1 MEYQYFEEQLKK
13 TLATVYKEPKVAKA
27 LTLIPLTHEM
37 PEGIRTMEIP
47 VVTEVGMAKV
57 VADRTTEIP
66 DVSQYVT
73 FIHAKAKLIANK
85 FSFGVQEVVA
95 ARTQGQDL
103 SARGAIIA
111 RKVIEQKMEQIAW
124 LGDAASN
131 LQGLSNFPS
140 LPEVVLPNGATG
152 GSKSWDTK
160 TPDEIIK
167 DISSV
172 YLAIR
177 ENSKG
182 LGTPTTMVIPP
193 RAWNKLVVTRVSNM
207 TEETL
212 MNFVRKSYPSLTII
226 EDVPELQTAGAA
238 GTTRGLMYVSSPDTL
253 RYEIPQPFKM
263 LGPQEKG
270 LLVEV
275 PCVAETFGV
284 IVTLPYNIAFFD
296 GI

>member
-1 MEYQYFEEQLKK
+1 MDFQFFTEQLKK
-13 TLATVYKEPKVAKA
+13 TLATVYKEPKVSKA

-37 PEGIRTMEIP
+37 PEGMRLMEIP

-57 VADRTTEIP
+57 VADKTTEIP
-66 DVSQYVT
+66 DVSQYVQ
-73 FIHAKAKLIANK
+73 FIQAKAKLIANK

-95 ARTQGQDL
+95 ARLQGTDL

-124 LGDAASN
+124 LGDTTSN
-131 LQGLSNFPS
+131 LQGLTNFPS
-140 LPEVVLPNGATG
+140 LPEVVIPNGAS
-152 GSKSWDTK
+152 GSKSWDSK

-167 DISSV
+167 DISNV

-182 LGTPTTMVIPP
+182 LGTPTTLVLPP

-212 MNFVRKSYPSLTII
+212 MNFVRKSYPSLTVV
-226 EDVPELQTAGAA
+226 EDVPELATAGAGG
-238 GTTRGLMYVSSPDTL
+238 GTRAMMYVSNSDTL

-263 LGPQEKG
+263 LSPQEKG
-270 LLVEV
+270 LLIEV

-284 IVTLPYNIAFFD
+284 IVTLPYNVAFFD